1 MGLFSGG
8 LGTLVGAG
16 IGAAM
21 GNPMLGAQLG
31 GAAGSLLGGSPDVS
45 GAYGGASAQQ
55 LAAAQQAASNAQ
67 FRPVGITTRF
77 GQSTFELDDQGRL
90 KSAGYTV
97 DPTLRAIQDRLLA
110 QATSYDPTQ
119 VAQQAQAFAPAAQR
133 LFGLGEQYLAT
144 SPEQA
149 RQDYMATQLAAL
161 EPSRERQL
169 SGIRNRLFQTGRTG
183 LATGGT
189 ATQAASNPELQ
200 AYYNALA
207 QQDLQLAA
215 SAEQAAQQRTQF
227 GSGLF
232 GTGASLLAQIPG
244 LTTAGYSPL
253 QTQLGLAG
261 TIENLGMQPLDL
273 GAQLGGRSAQA
284 GAAAG
289 QLLSQGSSNA
299 ALTGLAGQVAQQ
311 GIDATRNTAL
321 TNQLSSIFSSPQV
334 QGQIMPQLG
343 TWASG
348 LFGGNSAISNQ
359 VSALGGSVFNPFSG
373 YFTGSGGWG
382 NYGE

>member
-1 MGLFSGG
+1 MGSAV
-8 LGTLVGAG
+8 GTLA
-16 IGAAM
+16 GAAL
-21 GNPMLGAQLG
+21 GSVVPGVGTALGASLG
-31 GAAGSLLGGSPDVS
+31 GAAGSLLGGGGGGGGVS
-45 GAYGGASAQQ
+45 GAYQGASAEQ

-77 GQSTFELDDQGRL
+77 GQSNFELDDQGRL

-97 DPTLRAIQDRLLA
+97 DPTLRAIQNRLLA

-119 VAQQAQAFAPAAQR
+119 MAQQAQAFAPAAQR

-149 RQDYMATQLAAL
+149 RQDYMTSQLAVLA
-161 EPSRERQL
+161 PSRERQL

-189 ATQAASNPELQ
+189 ETQAASNPELQ

-215 SAEQAAQQRTQF
+215 GAEQAAQQRTQF
-227 GSGLF
+227 GGGLF

-289 QLLSQGSSNA
+289 QLLSTGTSNA

-311 GIDATRNTAL
+311 GINATRNTAL
-321 TNQLSSIFSSPQV
+321 TNQLSSVFANPEAQSAGKSLL
-334 QGQIMPQLG
+334 GSIMGVPSAAYNYG
-343 TWASG
+343 YNPFRAN
-348 LFGGNSAISNQ
+348 FGGFDLNSGTTPGLWSDL
-359 VSALGGSVFNPFSG
+359 SFD
-373 YFTGSGGWG
+373 
-382 NYGE
+382 

>member
-1 MGLFSGG
+1 MGSAV
-8 LGTLVGAG
+8 GTLA
-16 IGAAM
+16 GAAL
-21 GNPMLGAQLG
+21 GSVVPGVGTALGASLG
-31 GAAGSLLGGSPDVS
+31 GAAGSLLGGKPNVS

-55 LAAAQQAASNAQ
+55 LAAAQQASNMAQ

-77 GQSTFELDDQGRL
+77 GQSNFELNPEGQL
-90 KSAGYTV
+90 VSAGYTV

-215 SAEQAAQQRTQF
+215 SAEQAAQQRAQF

-232 GTGASLLAQIPG
+232 GTAGSLLAQIPG

-289 QLLSQGSSNA
+289 QLLSTGTSNA

-311 GIDATRNTAL
+311 GINATRNTAL
-321 TNQLSSIFSSPQV
+321 TNQLSSVFANPEAQSAGKSLL
-334 QGQIMPQLG
+334 GSIMGVPSEVYNYG
-343 TWASG
+343 YNPFRAN
-348 LFGGNSAISNQ
+348 FGGFDLNSGTTPGLWSDL
-359 VSALGGSVFNPFSG
+359 SFD
-373 YFTGSGGWG
+373 
-382 NYGE
+382 